1 MRRPVDAPEQATP
14 RSLRD
19 HALAK
24 LEVVCRTPVAR
35 YCDKPHSCSR
45 VRRQIKLA
53 SLVMV
58 TAIRLRLPSRHPSA
72 GAVGTL
78 PSRRA
83 ADDRRELRHCIGQ
96 PHEHLT
102 EVA

>member
-1 MRRPVDAPEQATP
+1 VRRPVDAPEQATP
-14 RSLRD
+14 HTLRV

-24 LEVVCRTPVAR
+24 LGRVQDAR
-35 YCDKPHSCSR
+35 RQILRQPHSCSR